1 MTSQKIAIAL
11 AGLFLFLGAQM
22 QPAHAQVAANKPTPL
37 PAGLEITLQPG
48 FTYIPR
54 QGFDS
59 IVGGIEKKDGLKIS
73 FEMGA
78 IPPPGAPRFGGSFAN
93 YATRVPEKD
102 RQWLKEMDAGG
113 RKVHVAYGND
123 QMLIVTSATEKEG
136 VNFHA
141 TAKTPE
147 EIADVLLMVL
157 SLAPQKPK
165 AP

>member
-1 MTSQKIAIAL
+1 MTSQKIAIAVT
-11 AGLFLFLGAQM
+11 GLFLFFGAQM
-22 QPAHAQVAANKPTPL
+22 QSADAQVAANKPTAL

-48 FTYIPR
+48 FTYVPR

-93 YATRVPEKD
+93 YATRVPEKE
-102 RQWLKEMDAGG
+102 RQWLKEMDSNG

>member
-1 MTSQKIAIAL
+1 MNSRQIAMVT
-11 AGLFLFLGAQM
+11 GLFLTVAAWAL
-22 QPAHAQVAANKPTPL
+22 PANAQVAANTPTAL

-48 FTYIPR
+48 FAYVPR

-78 IPPPGAPRFGGSFAN
+78 NPPPGAPRFGGSFSN

-102 RQWLKEMDAGG
+102 RQWLKEMDSNG
-113 RKVHVAYGND
+113 RKVHVAYGKD

-147 EIADVLLMVL
+147 EVADVLLMVL
-157 SLAPQKPK
+157 SLAPQKP
-165 AP
+165 

>member
-59 IVGGIEKKDGLKIS
+59 IVGGIEKAPNKPDIILRMS
-73 FEMGA
+73 TAVRA
-78 IPPPGAPRFGGSFAN
+78 IPPQP
-93 YATRVPEKD
+93 
-102 RQWLKEMDAGG
+102 
-113 RKVHVAYGND
+113 
-123 QMLIVTSATEKEG
+123 
-136 VNFHA
+136 
-141 TAKTPE
+141 
-147 EIADVLLMVL
+147 
-157 SLAPQKPK
+157 
-165 AP
+165 